1 MSAHLTLVGVVHRDP
16 EGGEKLLRLLESR
29 RPDAMTVELSPL
41 GLLWREARSRE
52 MLQRLD
58 ELVNRLPPNGRG
70 HHQLQ
75 LIREALRIPFE
86 FSASRR
92 YAGRHGVPLHLV
104 DLNWVS
110 REHLPW
116 YESEIIT
123 SHNLKALLEE
133 PERSLAA
140 LMNSEYRR
148 AAACLARGLSR
159 EDKESATWEEAKG
172 RRRERFLACRVR
184 SVAERHRRV
193 THIGGWVHLVYDS
206 EGHSLASLLRDLVPQ
221 RRLLAECDEGNRPV
235 QPSLPDSGTVR
246 PPIPS

>member
-1 MSAHLTLVGVVHRDP
+1 MSVHLTLVGVVHRDP
-16 EGGEKLLRLLESR
+16 EGGEKLLRLLESL

-41 GLLWREARSRE
+41 GLVWREARSRE
-52 MLQRLD
+52 LLQRLD
-58 ELVNRLPPNGRG
+58 ELVRHFPPGGRG
-70 HHQLQ
+70 HDQVQ

-86 FSASRR
+86 FSASQS

-104 DLNWVS
+104 DFNWVS

-133 PERSLAA
+133 PARSLAA
-140 LMNSEYRR
+140 RVNKEYRR
-148 AAACLARGLSR
+148 AEACLAQGLSKK
-159 EDKESATWEEAKG
+159 DKESATWEEANS

-193 THIGGWVHLVYDS
+193 THIGGWVHLVCDA
-206 EGHSLASLLRDLVPQ
+206 EGHSLASLLREIEPQ
-221 RRLLAECDEGNRPV
+221 RLLLGAERPGL
-235 QPSLPDSGTVR
+235 SS
-246 PPIPS
+246 